1 MKKEIVFFNSYRVSR
16 GGLGASFNILTKEDV
31 LNGKPCDRFGFI
43 GGVASNICY
52 MTLEEFKYIF
62 EPNER
67 LKAVELLKTL
77 KREVIESVKPPT
89 VVSHKDVKVG
99 DVILNTNRKPT
110 SYIYLGKCDVNGSI
124 GYWYYKVYDYDKEVF
139 NLNYRFECKKSKMK
153 VSKIIDVAEID
164 TTKGLEWEDEYWNR
178 KYSLKFLDN

>member
-1 MKKEIVFFNSYRVSR
+1 MKKEVIFFNFYRVSR

-52 MTLEEFKYIF
+52 MTLEEFEYIF
-62 EPNER
+62 EPNKR
-67 LKAVELLKTL
+67 LKAVEVLKTL

-89 VVSHKDVKVG
+89 VVSHKDVRVG
-99 DVILNTNRKPT
+99 DIILDTTRNPSK
-110 SYIYLGKCDVNGSI
+110 YVYLGKCDVNGQL
-124 GYWYYKVYDYDKEVF
+124 GYWYYAIYSEATIDFSK
-139 NLNYRFECKKSKMK
+139 NYNFKCKKSKIK
-153 VSKIIDVAEID
+153 VSKIIDTLELD
-164 TTKGLEWEDEYWNR
+164 TNKGLEWEDEYWNR